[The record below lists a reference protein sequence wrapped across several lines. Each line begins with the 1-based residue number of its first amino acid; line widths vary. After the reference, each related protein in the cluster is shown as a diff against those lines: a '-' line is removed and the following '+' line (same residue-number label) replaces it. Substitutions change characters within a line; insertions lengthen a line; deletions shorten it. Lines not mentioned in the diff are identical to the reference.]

1 MLAMLLVCCSKRP
14 GALLAAICPNMGVAE
29 GAVAVLLVSWLKAE
43 LELAAGGCVKTEEP
57 EVTVPNTVVSV
68 AGLGATLETAA
79 EVVGGPAVS
88 AVTGTA
94 PGVVAAV
101 TAVCP
106 GTGRVGAGDAGSVL
120 PSGTAAAAGAASVA
134 GARRPAPDA
143 TALGLPATG
152 WTEVGSLLTGSD
164 AGRGAW
170 GGGAACCCPRSEAVD
185 AETSLVPGFSGK
197 ADDAASSVLLAE
209 DAGGVGT
216 DAELRRPPNDN
227 VGNDAGR
234 GVAVVAAG
242 GAHGG
247 TVLLVGWLP
256 NEKAVLL
263 PRKDTPPKLTS
274 PGDPVL
280 VGGRLPKT
288 PAEELLVL
296 ALVAAAAA
304 AVLAGTEEVT
314 GGSACFPGT
323 TGPVKLKAEGTSEGL
338 AGCALGRPVVEALLA
353 GLVASSAW
361 PTRSPEKLP
370 RVSPAEE
377 LGKSSSPSLD
387 GGASGLPDGVATAS
401 PEGAPGLPPHGADS
415 PGDAAAAPLVLVV
428 TPEGEELSGTG
439 SGQGRPPP
447 PKENAS
453 SWLDS
458 LAGGVAPGKKERL
471 GWPAFG

>member
-1 MLAMLLVCCSKRP
+1 M
-14 GALLAAICPNMGVAE
+14 
-29 GAVAVLLVSWLKAE
+29 
-43 LELAAGGCVKTEEP
+43 
-57 EVTVPNTVVSV
+57 TVPNTAVSV

-94 PGVVAAV
+94 LGVVAAV

-106 GTGRVGAGDAGSVL
+106 GTGRVEAGDAGSVL
-120 PSGTAAAAGAASVA
+120 PSGTAVAADAASVA
-134 GARRPAPDA
+134 GARRLALDA
-143 TALGLPATG
+143 MALGPPATG

-170 GGGAACCCPRSEAVD
+170 GGGAACCCPRGEVVD

-197 ADDAASSVLLAE
+197 DDDAASSALLAE

-256 NEKAVLL
+256 NEKLVLL
-263 PRKDTPPKLTS
+263 PLRDTPPKLIS
-274 PGDPVL
+274 PGVPAL

-288 PAEELLVL
+288 PLEKLLVL

-304 AVLAGTEEVT
+304 AVVAVTEEVT

-323 TGPVKLKAEGTSEGL
+323 AGPVKLKAEGTSEGL
-338 AGCALGRPVVEALLA
+338 AGCALGRPTDDALLA

-387 GGASGLPDGVATAS
+387 GGASGLLDGVARAS
-401 PEGAPGLPPHGADS
+401 PEGALGLLPHGADS
-415 PGDAAAAPLVLVV
+415 PGEAAAAPLVLVV

-458 LAGGVAPGKKERL
+458 LAGGVAPCVAVKLEDGVGVSIPKLKPDPDEENEKGL
-471 GWPAFG
+471 LNCPAADGVEVTAVSIFVAPGPEALSLDDN

>member
-1 MLAMLLVCCSKRP
+1 M
-14 GALLAAICPNMGVAE
+14 
-29 GAVAVLLVSWLKAE
+29 
-43 LELAAGGCVKTEEP
+43 
-57 EVTVPNTVVSV
+57 TVPNTAVSV

-94 PGVVAAV
+94 LGVVAAV

-106 GTGRVGAGDAGSVL
+106 GTGRVEAGDAGSVL
-120 PSGTAAAAGAASVA
+120 PSGTAVAADAASVA
-134 GARRPAPDA
+134 GARRLALDA
-143 TALGLPATG
+143 MALGPPATG

-170 GGGAACCCPRSEAVD
+170 GGGAACCCPRGEVVD

-197 ADDAASSVLLAE
+197 DDDAASSALLAE

-256 NEKAVLL
+256 NEKLVLL
-263 PRKDTPPKLTS
+263 PLRDTPPKLIS
-274 PGDPVL
+274 PGVPAL

-288 PAEELLVL
+288 PLEKLLVL

-304 AVLAGTEEVT
+304 AAVVAVTEEVT

-323 TGPVKLKAEGTSEGL
+323 AGPVKLKAEGTSEGL
-338 AGCALGRPVVEALLA
+338 AGCALGRPTDDALLA

-387 GGASGLPDGVATAS
+387 GGASGLLDGVARAS
-401 PEGAPGLPPHGADS
+401 PEGALGLLPHGADS
-415 PGDAAAAPLVLVV
+415 PGEAAAAPLVLVV

-458 LAGGVAPGKKERL
+458 LAGGVAPCVAVKLEDGVGVSIPKLKPDPDEENEKGL
-471 GWPAFG
+471 LNCPAADGVEVTAVSIFVAPGPEALSLDDN